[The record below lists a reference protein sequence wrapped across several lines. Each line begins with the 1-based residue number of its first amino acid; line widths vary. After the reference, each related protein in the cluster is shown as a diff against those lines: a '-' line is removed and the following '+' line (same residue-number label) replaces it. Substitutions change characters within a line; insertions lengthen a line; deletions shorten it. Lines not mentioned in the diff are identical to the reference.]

1 MPTQENVS
9 SLLKSVRMVDCKSV
23 SQQVES
29 LLFQEGKLLGSN
41 DAISYRS
48 VVGAS
53 QSFTLIRYDI
63 AFSINKV
70 CQFLHC
76 EIDCHFM

>member
-29 LLFQEGKLLGSN
+29 LLFREGKLLGSN

-48 VVGAS
+48 VVGEPHNPS
-53 QSFTLIRYDI
+53 
-63 AFSINKV
+63 
-70 CQFLHC
+70 H
-76 EIDCHFM
+76 